1 MYMNAVNGGLK
12 VGLSVLQQF
21 CQEST
26 SGFRDMLSYQYYK
39 MSEVGSGVS
48 IITVNIYLPQAA
60 QQNTDYY

>member
-1 MYMNAVNGGLK
+1 M
-12 VGLSVLQQF
+12 GLSVLQQF